1 MNERLLDL
9 LRSVLG
15 EYKELNG
22 GEFSFKSPFKRHRKK
37 KLQIQLDPKS
47 ERFGYW
53 NDWITENSGKSLFS
67 LFKKL
72 DVSQKK
78 FDRLSDLVDRPDY
91 NFSGGK
97 SEDKE
102 EHGRVTLPSEFTP
115 LWEKQNTPEYK
126 HARKHIANRGLTK
139 YEIIKYQIGY
149 CEAGEYKNRIVVP
162 SFDLDGR
169 LNYFVART
177 FFEDFLKYKN
187 PSHPKDDLI
196 GFENLLSWNYPVV
209 ITEGA
214 FDAIAVRRNSIPLF
228 GSQLSDGLLRKIVE
242 EKPPEI
248 IIALDS
254 DAKSKAL
261 KMAQKLLD
269 FEVDVSIVNFPE
281 ETDPSDHGFEKVWSF
296 IEKRDPV
303 NFENLVRFKLIDS

>member
-47 ERFGYW
+47 NRFGYW

-72 DVSQKK
+72 DASQKK

-97 SEDKE
+97 GGDNE
-102 EHGRVTLPSEFTP
+102 EQKKVTLPSEFKP
-115 LWEKQNTPEYK
+115 LWKKQNTPEYK
-126 HARKHIANRGLTK
+126 HALKHIYGRDLGD
-139 YEIIKYQIGY
+139 YEIIKYQVGY
-149 CEAGEYKNRIVVP
+149 CESGEYKNRIVVP
-162 SFDLDGR
+162 SFDSDGR

-187 PSHPKDDLI
+187 PSYPKDSLV

-214 FDAIAVRRNSIPLF
+214 FDAIAVRRNAIPLF
-228 GSQLSDGLLRKIVE
+228 GSQLDDGLLQKIVE

-254 DAKSKAL
+254 DAKDKAL
-261 KMAQKLLD
+261 KIAQKLLD
-269 FEVDVSIVNFPE
+269 FEVDVSIVDFPE
-281 ETDPSDHGFEKVWSF
+281 ETDPSDLGFEKVWNF
-296 IEKRDPV
+296 IKKRDPV
-303 NFENLVRFKLIDS
+303 NFENMVRFKLIDS